1 MGSRLACP
9 ESALAAAG
17 IVGQWEVDAT
27 TATISHDLA
36 GALFLFGD
44 ALMAGVCL
52 PLSRT
57 LDLIHAEDRPLA
69 AEDYRK
75 ILASGGPTAVEVR
88 VTGATG
94 GERVIQVRGYFAWSE
109 GDGMIGRGVL
119 IDVTD
124 LPRLPMMRAP
134 GATAAPARVQ
144 PSGSDPLAEAA
155 ERSIEVRTA
164 LGQTGHGALRLAA
177 DLLLWEI
184 NTALAARHTASDKPV
199 PDHLKRVR

>member
-17 IVGQWEVDAT
+17 IVGQWEIDAT
-27 TATISHDLA
+27 TATISHDCA

-44 ALMAGVCL
+44 ELLAGVCL
-52 PLSRT
+52 PISRI
-57 LDLIHAEDRPLA
+57 LDLIHVGDRPLA
-69 AEDYRK
+69 VEEYRRT
-75 ILASGGPTAVEVR
+75 LTSGGPTVIEVR

-124 LPRLPMMRAP
+124 LPRQPTPRAP
-134 GATAAPARVQ
+134 SATAAPARIR

-155 ERSIEVRTA
+155 EHSIEVRTA

-184 NTALAARHTASDKPV
+184 NTALAARHTASDKAV
-199 PDHLKRVR
+199 PDLLKRLR